1 MIIDTSAIV
10 AILRAEPGARRLAE
24 VIEAAPVR
32 RISAATCVE
41 IGAVIDAGRDP
52 VASRL
57 VDELL
62 TTAAIV
68 IEPVTADQAHIA
80 REAYRDFGKGS
91 GHPAGLNFG
100 DCFAYA
106 LAKVTGEPLLFKG
119 DDFAHTDV
127 ASAWVRGIIEQAL
140 ADDRAGGDALDRLA
154 QLSAPTGDVGD
165 MLSEIVVGRGR

>member
-10 AILRAEPGARRLAE
+10 AILRQEPEARRFAE
-24 VIEAAPVR
+24 AIEAAAVR
-32 RISAATCVE
+32 RISATTYVE
-41 IGAVIDAGRDP
+41 IGAVIDGGRDP

-62 TTAAIV
+62 ATAGIV
-68 IEPVTADQAHIA
+68 IEAVTVAQARIA

-106 LAKVTGEPLLFKG
+106 LAKATGEPLLFKG
-119 DDFAHTDV
+119 DDFSRTDV
-127 ASAWVRGIIEQAL
+127 AVA
-140 ADDRAGGDALDRLA
+140 
-154 QLSAPTGDVGD
+154 
-165 MLSEIVVGRGR
+165 